1 MKQSVQPNKILLE
14 YLNTSSQETFKRKI
28 ELDYPQLNNLQFE
41 ILSEKL
47 KQYVSFSKEYE
58 VLLLFPYILKNI
70 RFLNPELKQK
80 RIVKLL
86 WERGFENKLEKIE
99 RLEQMYESWMTLEQ
113 ELNKIEKERFVNKE
127 PEQERN

>member
-28 ELDYPQLNNLQFE
+28 ELNYPQLNNLQFE

-58 VLLLFPYILKNI
+58 VLLLFPYILNNI

>member
-1 MKQSVQPNKILLE
+1 MKQSLQPNKILLE

-28 ELDYPQLNNLQFE
+28 EIDYPQLNNLQFE

-47 KQYVSFSKEYE
+47 KQYRSFSKEYE
-58 VLLLFPYILKNI
+58 FLLLFPYILNNI
-70 RFLNPELKQK
+70 RFLNPELKHK

-86 WERGFENKLEKIE
+86 WERGFDNNLEKIE

-113 ELNKIEKERFVNKE
+113 ELNKIEKERFINKE
-127 PEQERN
+127 HEQERN

>member
-28 ELDYPQLNNLQFE
+28 ELNYPQLNNLQFE

-58 VLLLFPYILKNI
+58 VLLLFPYILNNI
-70 RFLNPELKQK
+70 RFLNPELKHK

-113 ELNKIEKERFVNKE
+113 ELTKIEKERFINKE